1 MSPDLSLTGRRWQW
15 PSPSAEALGAA
26 RVPPWMLQL
35 VTQRGLCSPDE
46 IGSYLSPSLASL
58 ADPSTMAD
66 MSVALTR
73 IIGAIRGN
81 ETITVYGDYD
91 VDGVCATT
99 VLVDFLQRVGA
110 KVGFYIPDRRSEG
123 YGLNRAA
130 VVEIAK
136 ESDLL
141 ITADCGITAHDEV
154 AAAREAGLDVIIVDH
169 HKVPATLPNANAALN
184 PQRSDCNF
192 PFKGLCAAGVAFMLV
207 IALRRSLRD
216 CGHFGMVAE
225 PHVRELLD
233 VVALATVADMVPLR
247 GMNRTLVSAGLRRI
261 GETKRPGLQALLE
274 VAEVDPARVTATDIG
289 FRLGPRINARGRL
302 AHAAEAVELMLTGD
316 MQRARMLAAALDVA
330 NRERRSV
337 ERETADA
344 AFAQVEALA
353 LAENA
358 ALVVHDPAWHP
369 GVLGLV
375 ASRLVAKY
383 RRPAVVIGEGGKGS
397 ARSVEGLNL
406 HDAIAENSSH
416 LIRFGGHHAAAGVT
430 IESERVEAFRTA
442 LSTSVQRVLG
452 APPFVSVVRL
462 DLEVQPRDL
471 SLRMVDELQRLSP
484 FGQDNPE
491 PLLVA
496 RNLEIKNKRTV
507 GDGGGHLKLGLAAAG
522 DFAIIDA
529 IGFGL
534 GKIEGELPQH
544 VDVAFRLTRNEYRG
558 RETVQMEVEDIRPA
572 A

>member
-1 MSPDLSLTGRRWQW
+1 MDAELSLTGRRWQW
-15 PSPSAEALGAA
+15 PSPVSAPATAA
-26 RVPPWMLQL
+26 RVPQWMLHL
-35 VTQRGLCSPDE
+35 VTQRGLCAPDD
-46 IGSYLSPSLASL
+46 IGNYLSPSLATL
-58 ADPSTMAD
+58 ADPATMAD
-66 MSVALTR
+66 MAPALER
-73 IIGAIRGN
+73 IVSAVRNN

-110 KVGFYIPDRRSEG
+110 KVGYYIPDRRSEG

-130 VVEIAK
+130 VLAIAK

-141 ITADCGITAHDEV
+141 ITADCGITAHEEV
-154 AAAREAGLDVIIVDH
+154 GAARDAGLDVIIVDH
-169 HKVPATLPNANAALN
+169 HKVPDTLPNANAALN

-207 IALRRSLRD
+207 IALRRAFRD
-216 CGHFGMVAE
+216 SGHFAAVPE
-225 PHVRELLD
+225 PDVRELLD

-247 GMNRTLVSAGLRRI
+247 GMNRTLVTAGLKRI
-261 GETKRPGLQALLE
+261 SSTSRPGLQALLE
-274 VAEVDPARVTATDIG
+274 VAELNPARVTATDIG

-302 AHAAEAVELMLTGD
+302 AHAAEAVELMLTSD

-337 ERETADA
+337 ERVTADA

-353 LAENA
+353 LHQHA

-406 HDAIAENSSH
+406 HDAIAENAAH

-430 IESERVEAFRTA
+430 IESERVEAFRAA
-442 LSTSVQRVLG
+442 LAESVQRLIG
-452 APPFVSVVRL
+452 APPFVPTVRL
-462 DLEVQPRDL
+462 DFEVQPRDL

-496 RNLEIKNKRTV
+496 RNLEVRNKRAV
-507 GDGGGHLKLGLAAAG
+507 GEGGGHLKLGLASSG
-522 DFAIIDA
+522 EQVVIDG
-529 IGFGL
+529 IGFSL
-534 GKIEGELPQH
+534 GQLESTLPTNI
-544 VDVAFRLTRNEYRG
+544 DVAFRLSRNEYRG
-558 RETVQMEVEDIRPA
+558 RETVQMEIEDIRPA

>member
-1 MSPDLSLTGRRWQW
+1 
-15 PSPSAEALGAA
+15 
-26 RVPPWMLQL
+26 MLHL
-35 VTQRGLCSPDE
+35 VTQRGLCAPEE
-46 IGSYLSPSLASL
+46 IGSYLQPSLTSL
-58 ADPSTMAD
+58 ADPALMAD
-66 MSVALTR
+66 MDKALERIVA
-73 IIGAIRGN
+73 AVRGN
-81 ETITVYGDYD
+81 AMITVYGDYD

-110 KVGFYIPDRRSEG
+110 KVGYYIPDRRSEG

-130 VVEIAK
+130 VLEIAK
-136 ESDLL
+136 DSDLL
-141 ITADCGITAHDEV
+141 ITADCGITAIDEI

-169 HKVPATLPNANAALN
+169 HKVPETLPNANAALN
-184 PQRSDCNF
+184 PQRADCRF

-207 IALRRSLRD
+207 VALRRAFRD
-216 CGHFGMVAE
+216 CGHFAAVPE
-225 PHVRELLD
+225 PDVRELLD

-247 GMNRTLVSAGLRRI
+247 SINRTLVCAGLKRI
-261 GETKRPGLQALLE
+261 SETKRPGLQALLE
-274 VAEVDPARVTATDIG
+274 VAEIEPARVTATDIG

-337 ERETADA
+337 ERTTADA

-353 LAENA
+353 LTEHA

-375 ASRLVAKY
+375 ASRLVSKY

-406 HDAIAENSSH
+406 HDAIAENASH

-430 IESERVEAFRTA
+430 IESEHVDAFRLA
-442 LSTSVQRVLG
+442 LAASVHRVMG
-452 APPFVSVVRL
+452 APPFVPMVRL
-462 DLEVQPRDL
+462 DLEVSPRDL

-491 PLLVA
+491 PLLAA
-496 RNLEIKNKRTV
+496 RNLQVKNKRTV
-507 GDGGGHLKLGLAAAG
+507 GDSGSHLKLGLAIAG
-522 DFAIIDA
+522 DGMIIDA

-534 GKIEGELPQH
+534 GSLNDELPEH
-544 VDVAFRLTRNEYRG
+544 VDVAFRLTRNAYRG
-558 RETVQMEVEDIRPA
+558 RETVQMELEDLRPA